1 MTGEKYLMSKNEVN
15 NPIKE
20 SANLV
25 QFTLNNYSASPISVD
40 FGNNFPLVN
49 VPTTPNYLSANS
61 NVSNFNSGAKNVNSA
76 LNTRNYTLYIANDST
91 SVVVYSIET
100 NTAIT
105 TILLGEPQVGIFY
118 VPLNNCVYVT
128 GSVSLDTYVI
138 DCFTNTI
145 IATIVGADIGFSMFF
160 NTNNNLL
167 YGLGSTSVF
176 VINVSSNTIQTSIT
190 GLVGC
195 IGITINLSSN
205 LAYITNSLTNI
216 ILIVDCTYNILT
228 AQTITLNPASSP
240 QNIIYNKNN
249 NLLYIANATSSSVAV
264 CDVKSNSFLFDI
276 ILTPNTQPLIPF
288 DLVLNETTN
297 SLFIT
302 SGGLDEQY
310 SIVDCNT
317 NLFEQTILISSAT
330 NQLNGIILNRD
341 SNILYISGSTSNVLY
356 GFNAISTP
364 QNTYYVD
371 GSVDYNFFIQNLY
384 YEPIKVNYIGLS
396 LINSSI
402 QAQKSFYNN
411 MQLVEVSATGQSA
424 TYSNLP
430 ISQLDINSDQ
440 NVILMPFNNLI
451 MDGRTYLSNYII
463 NPYSFITFNVY
474 FNQLNRGSIEFYPHL
489 YQPKRQLKDYIK
501 AFN

>member
-1 MTGEKYLMSKNEVN
+1 MSKNEIN
-15 NPIKE
+15 NPIKK

-25 QFTLNNYSASPISVD
+25 QFKLNNYSASPISVD
-40 FGNNFPLVN
+40 FGNNFPLAN

-61 NVSNFNSGAKNVNSA
+61 NVSSFNSSAKNVNSA
-76 LNTRNYTLYIANDST
+76 LNTNNYTLYIATDST
-91 SVVVYSIET
+91 SLVVYSIET

-105 TILLGEPQVGIFY
+105 SILLGEPQAGIFY

-128 GSVSLDTYVI
+128 GVLSSDTYVI

-167 YGLGSTSVF
+167 YGLGSTSLF

-195 IGITINLSSN
+195 VGITINLSSN
-205 LAYITNSLTNI
+205 LAYITNSPTNI
-216 ILIVDCTYNILT
+216 ILIVDCTYNILIP
-228 AQTITLNPASSP
+228 QTITLNPASAP
-240 QNIIYNKNN
+240 QNIIFNKNN
-249 NLLYIANATSSSVAV
+249 NLLYIANSTSSVAV
-264 CDVKSNSFLFDI
+264 CDVTSNSFLYDI
-276 ILTPNTQPLIPF
+276 ALIPNTQPLVPF

-302 SGGLDEQY
+302 SQGADEQY

-330 NQLNGIILNRD
+330 NQLNGIILNRESD
-341 SNILYISGSTSNVLY
+341 ILYISGNASNVLY

-364 QNTYYVD
+364 QNTYYVE

-384 YEPIKVNYIGLS
+384 YEPIKVNYIGLY

-402 QAQKSFYNN
+402 KAQQSFYNN
-411 MQLVEVSATGQSA
+411 MEIVEISATGES
-424 TYSNLP
+424 YSYSYLP
-430 ISQLDINSDQ
+430 ISQLDVN
-440 NVILMPFNNLI
+440 ILKNIILIPFDNLI

-463 NPYSFITFNVY
+463 NPYSFVTFNIY

>member
-1 MTGEKYLMSKNEVN
+1 MTGEKYLMSKIELNI
-15 NPIKE
+15 PTKK

-40 FGNNFPLVN
+40 FGNNFPLAN
-49 VPTTPNYLSANS
+49 VPTTPNYLIANS
-61 NVSNFNSGAKNVNSA
+61 NVSSFNSGAKNVNSA
-76 LNTRNYTLYIANDST
+76 LNTNNYTLYVANDST

-105 TILLGEPQVGIFY
+105 TILLTEPQAGIFY

-167 YGLGSTSVF
+167 YGLGSSTLF
-176 VINVSSNTIQTSIT
+176 VINVLSNTIATSII
-190 GLVGC
+190 GLAGC
-195 IGITINLSSN
+195 VGITINLASN
-205 LAYITNSLTNI
+205 LAYITDTINDN
-216 ILIVDCTYNILT
+216 ILIIDCTNNVLL
-228 AQTITLNPASSP
+228 ADFITLNPASAP

-249 NLLYIANATSSSVAV
+249 NLLYIANSGSSSVAV
-264 CDVKSNSFLFDI
+264 CDVKSNSFLYDI
-276 ILTPNTQPLIPF
+276 PLIPNTQPLVPF

-302 SGGLDEQY
+302 SQGFDEQY
-310 SIVDCNT
+310 SVVDCNT
-317 NLFEQTILISSAT
+317 NVFEQTILISSAT
-330 NQLNGIILNRD
+330 NQLNGIILNRE
-341 SNILYISGSTSNVLY
+341 SNILYISGSTSNNLY

-384 YEPIKVNYIGLS
+384 YEPIKVNYIRIS
-396 LINSSI
+396 LENSSLK
-402 QAQKSFYNN
+402 AQKSFYNN
-411 MQLVEVSATGQSA
+411 MEIVEISATGESE
-424 TYSNLP
+424 TYSYLP
-430 ISQLDINSDQ
+430 ISHLDVS
-440 NVILMPFNNLI
+440 ILKNIILIPFNNLI
-451 MDGRTYLSNYII
+451 MDGRKYLSNYII
-463 NPYSFITFNVY
+463 NPYSVITFNVY

-489 YQPKRQLKDYIK
+489 YQPKKQLKDFIK